1 VTTELIFILATGGLA
16 ALVAAGALVA
26 VLRGWGEPSTPAPET
41 LPIARPEAS
50 EASVL
55 PMAPTHDAV
64 VRVVWWVAIAGVL
77 VGVGVSNA
85 FPETRA
91 AIYALGGAA
100 AVLVVLLH
108 EMLPDRWRG
117 RYTVAIEVVA
127 ALALATGLVWLTGGA
142 SSPFVFTF
150 DLLVVAVALTM
161 GSRLALLVTAA
172 ASLAYVGQLL
182 LDTSTFGNNGHLLQV
197 AVNLGSLWLLAYLAG
212 VYANSE
218 RRVRARVLELSQTDP
233 LTGLFNRGH
242 LYPTLEQEIQRTRRS
257 GRGFCVLM
265 IDLDGLKAIN
275 DSLGHLRGDD
285 VLRAVGRVVTGSIRT
300 VDSAY
305 RYGGDEFLILLP
317 ETEFIGAYVVA
328 EKIREG
334 VEQISESLVT
344 DPAATSVSIGLVS
357 HPEDGSS
364 TEELMVAADRA
375 MYQAKSLGKNQ
386 ISGNPRPRRAP
397 RGLLAAAEETEEA
410 WPTAP
415 TPATPTPAT
424 PAPAEPTPATPAPAQ
439 PPTAAAAPNPMA
451 EPSVATAPTP
461 STAASFTVESG
472 TTNGSSHEAHGEDE
486 PDPADVRRHIAAAR
500 RNMDPDHQ
508 IRRAMD
514 AFLSSP
520 TSSRAEREQ
529 RS

>member
-1 VTTELIFILATGGLA
+1 VKTELIFILVSGALA
-16 ALVAAGALVA
+16 ALVGLGALVA
-26 VLRGWGEPSTPAPET
+26 VLRGWGEQTSIPDSSPTGASADPAAGTPLSTP
-41 LPIARPEAS
+41 S
-50 EASVL
+50 
-55 PMAPTHDAV
+55 HDAV

-77 VGVGVSNA
+77 VGIGISNA
-85 FPETRA
+85 FATNRA

-100 AVLVVLLH
+100 VVIVVVLH
-108 EMLPDRWRG
+108 EMLPRRLRG
-117 RYTVAIEVVA
+117 RASVALEVVS

-142 SSPFVFTF
+142 NSPFVFTF
-150 DLLVVAVALTM
+150 DLLVVAAALTM
-161 GSRLALLVTAA
+161 GSQLALLVTAA

-182 LDTSTFGNNGHLLQV
+182 LDLHLPATNVDLLRV
-197 AVNLGSLWLLAYLAG
+197 GINLGSLWLLAYLAG
-212 VYANSE
+212 VYASSE

-233 LTGLFNRGH
+233 LTSLFNRGQ
-242 LYPTLEQEIQRTRRS
+242 LFPTLEQEVARTRRS

-275 DSLGHLRGDD
+275 DSLGHLKGDD
-285 VLRAVGRVVTGSIRT
+285 VLRAVGRVITGSIRT

-334 VEQISESLVT
+334 VEEIGESLATEV
-344 DPAATSVSIGLVS
+344 ASTSVSIGLVS
-357 HPEDGSS
+357 HPEDGS
-364 TEELMVAADRA
+364 TPEELMVAADRA
-375 MYQAKSLGKNQ
+375 MYQAKALGKNQ

-397 RGLLAAAEETEEA
+397 QRLLEA
-410 WPTAP
+410 PALADA
-415 TPATPTPAT
+415 PATPDDSAVKPEPPAVI
-424 PAPAEPTPATPAPAQ
+424 APAAVAVD
-439 PPTAAAAPNPMA
+439 PPPRSSAAAFSV
-451 EPSVATAPTP
+451 EPA
-461 STAASFTVESG
+461 
-472 TTNGSSHEAHGEDE
+472 TTNGSHHDAHGDDE

-520 TSSRAEREQ
+520 TSSRADREQ
-529 RS
+529 GS

>member
-1 VTTELIFILATGGLA
+1 MEPELIFILVTGGLA
-16 ALVAAGALVA
+16 ALVGLGALVA
-26 VLRGWGEPSTPAPET
+26 VLRGWGELTTIPASA
-41 LPIARPEAS
+41 PIAAADEPPAG
-50 EASVL
+50 
-55 PMAPTHDAV
+55 APLMTPSHDAV

-77 VGVGVSNA
+77 VGIGISNSFA
-85 FPETRA
+85 TNRA

-100 AVLVVLLH
+100 VVIVVVLH
-108 EMLPDRWRG
+108 EMLPRRLRG
-117 RYTVAIEVVA
+117 SATVALEVVA

-142 SSPFVFTF
+142 NSPFVFTF
-150 DLLVVAVALTM
+150 HLLVVAAALTM
-161 GSRLALLVTAA
+161 GSKLALLVTAA

-182 LDTSTFGNNGHLLQV
+182 VDMSVIATSVDLLRV
-197 AVNLGSLWLLAYLAG
+197 GINLGSLWLLAYLAG
-212 VYANSE
+212 VYASSE

-242 LYPTLEQEIQRTRRS
+242 LFPTLEQEVQRTRRS

-265 IDLDGLKAIN
+265 IDLDGLKSIN

-285 VLRAVGRVVTGSIRT
+285 VLRAVGQVINGSIRT

-334 VEQISESLVT
+334 VEEIGESLAT
-344 DPAATSVSIGLVS
+344 DLAATSVSIGLVS

-364 TEELMVAADRA
+364 PEELMVAADRA
-375 MYQAKSLGKNQ
+375 MYQAKALGKNQ
-386 ISGNPRPRRAP
+386 ISGNPRPRRVP
-397 RGLLAAAEETEEA
+397 HKLLGAANEPSE
-410 WPTAP
+410 
-415 TPATPTPAT
+415 
-424 PAPAEPTPATPAPAQ
+424 PAPADASTLEPGPAA
-439 PPTAAAAPNPMA
+439 PTAVAVDAPPR
-451 EPSVATAPTP
+451 STATAFAVE
-461 STAASFTVESG
+461 AAK
-472 TTNGSSHEAHGEDE
+472 TNGSHQEGHGEDE
-486 PDPADVRRHIAAAR
+486 PDPVDVRRQIAAAR

-520 TSSRAEREQ
+520 TSSRADREQ
-529 RS
+529 SS

>member
-1 VTTELIFILATGGLA
+1 VTTELIFILVTGGLA
-16 ALVAAGALVA
+16 ALVGAGALVA
-26 VLRGWGEPSTPAPET
+26 VLRGWGERPPAAET
-41 LPIARPEAS
+41 LPIAKS
-50 EASVL
+50 EASGDGVL
-55 PMAPTHDAV
+55 PMAPSHDAV

-77 VGVGVSNA
+77 VGVGVSNS
-85 FPETRA
+85 FPENRA

-108 EMLPDRWRG
+108 EMLPNRWRG
-117 RYTVAIEVVA
+117 RYSVALEVVA

-182 LDTSTFGNNGHLLQV
+182 LDTSSFANNGDLLQV

-285 VLRAVGRVVTGSIRT
+285 VLRAVGRVITGSIRA

-334 VEQISESLVT
+334 VEQLSESLVT
-344 DPAATSVSIGLVS
+344 DPASTSVSIGLVS

-386 ISGNPRPRRAP
+386 ISGNPRPRRTP
-397 RGLLAAAEETEEA
+397 RGLLAGSEEIGDAE
-410 WPTAP
+410 TALVE
-415 TPATPTPAT
+415 
-424 PAPAEPTPATPAPAQ
+424 PAPAEPP
-439 PPTAAAAPNPMA
+439 AAAPAAAPTV
-451 EPSVATAPTP
+451 EPSVLPAPNQN
-461 STAASFTVESG
+461 SAAAFTVESA

-486 PDPADVRRHIAAAR
+486 PDPVDVRRQIAAAR

-529 RS
+529 PS